1 MEKIPAFSM
10 MRVVE
15 AIVIAAI
22 SSIVLSIA
30 SFFITVPTIK
40 AEIDNLKTSQGLF
53 NARIE
58 SELKDVNNKLWNMKN
73 KGS

>member
-58 SELKDVNNKLWNMKN
+58 SELKDVNNKLWNLKN